1 MFWTVV
7 LGILGSVMG
16 GAMTHM
22 FSRPRND
29 RYHPA
34 GLMFSTIGASLILDV
49 CFRLRIP
56 FPQV

>member
-7 LGILGSVMG
+7 LGSLGSAMG

-29 RYHPA
+29 RYPA
-34 GLMFSTIGASLILDV
+34 GLMFSTVGASLILYV